1 MGMAGVS
8 FTLLCAELDCLC
20 CDPRKVDARRGT
32 SDSSLEVNVQCKD
45 GQMEI
50 GIEAASLAPME
61 VTTAEELEPEEVAC
75 RACAGP
81 ARTAKHSSL
90 LVNGWQSFS
99 FSGTLHGAVKQPRT
113 TMPFFS
119 SPFHAGATF
128 PQGSAAASD
137 RYLLISDMF
146 GLLTLHSA
154 STGIAAGYLGQEN
167 GFGGLAVRSSLP
179 CEALLFSELGASLQ
193 GRLGTDWGCICGWE
207 STAGGCSTPQDKVV
221 QRYLNLVALHNALG
235 PCKPPPAGW
244 CSWYCHGP
252 HVDEALMLSSLA
264 ELKSKGLDSGDLQLN
279 LFQLDDGWQSAWG
292 DWLHPHPQRF
302 PNGLKPLVE
311 AIKAAGLTAG
321 LWLAPA
327 SLVAASKVA
336 QEHPDW
342 LLKDETGRP
351 TSCGFTAPGL
361 WMRALDTT
369 HPEVQAHIRHMI
381 HTIVHEWGFK
391 YLKCDFLH
399 CPALPAKR
407 WDSKTS
413 RAAAQAT
420 LLRIIREA
428 AGKDVFILA
437 CGAPLGPCL
446 GSVDAVRVSADTAP
460 HWLPVGP
467 DVFGTRWLFAN
478 DRTNLPSARNMV
490 CSTMARLHA
499 GGRLWVND
507 PDCLLLRSEVPIG
520 EAQALATVS
529 ALSGGSMIF
538 SDELSHIPQERLA
551 ILKALLP
558 ALPHAAQHVA
568 FSWGDVPDKVMAEL
582 EPMAPCLGSW
592 RLCGVFAWCD
602 GRQVKELSL
611 ELPGSEDQQ
620 WHVFEFWSGA
630 YYSARASLGLGPVE
644 ARCGRLLALRPR
656 LDQADYLGS
665 NIHVNQAEA
674 HVGSVWNNAQEEETL
689 QVATCVLRP

>member
-235 PCKPPPAGW
+235 PCKPPPAGFFMH
-244 CSWYCHGP
+244 S
-252 HVDEALMLSSLA
+252 
-264 ELKSKGLDSGDLQLN
+264 
-279 LFQLDDGWQSAWG
+279 
-292 DWLHPHPQRF
+292 
-302 PNGLKPLVE
+302 
-311 AIKAAGLTAG
+311 
-321 LWLAPA
+321 
-327 SLVAASKVA
+327 
-336 QEHPDW
+336 
-342 LLKDETGRP
+342 
-351 TSCGFTAPGL
+351 
-361 WMRALDTT
+361 
-369 HPEVQAHIRHMI
+369 
-381 HTIVHEWGFK
+381 
-391 YLKCDFLH
+391 
-399 CPALPAKR
+399 
-407 WDSKTS
+407 
-413 RAAAQAT
+413 
-420 LLRIIREA
+420 
-428 AGKDVFILA
+428 
-437 CGAPLGPCL
+437 
-446 GSVDAVRVSADTAP
+446 
-460 HWLPVGP
+460 
-467 DVFGTRWLFAN
+467 
-478 DRTNLPSARNMV
+478 
-490 CSTMARLHA
+490 
-499 GGRLWVND
+499 
-507 PDCLLLRSEVPIG
+507 
-520 EAQALATVS
+520 
-529 ALSGGSMIF
+529 
-538 SDELSHIPQERLA
+538 
-551 ILKALLP
+551 
-558 ALPHAAQHVA
+558 
-568 FSWGDVPDKVMAEL
+568 
-582 EPMAPCLGSW
+582 
-592 RLCGVFAWCD
+592 
-602 GRQVKELSL
+602 
-611 ELPGSEDQQ
+611 
-620 WHVFEFWSGA
+620 
-630 YYSARASLGLGPVE
+630 
-644 ARCGRLLALRPR
+644 
-656 LDQADYLGS
+656 
-665 NIHVNQAEA
+665 
-674 HVGSVWNNAQEEETL
+674 
-689 QVATCVLRP
+689 

>member
-1 MGMAGVS
+1 
-8 FTLLCAELDCLC
+8 
-20 CDPRKVDARRGT
+20 
-32 SDSSLEVNVQCKD
+32 EV
-45 GQMEI
+45 
-50 GIEAASLAPME
+50 
-61 VTTAEELEPEEVAC
+61 EPNEVAC
-75 RACAGP
+75 RTCAGP

-128 PQGSAAASD
+128 PQGCVAASD

-146 GLLTLHSA
+146 GLLTLHSRGGCA
-154 STGIAAGYLGQEN
+154 SNGVAAGYLGQEN

-193 GRLGTDWGCICGWE
+193 GRLATDWGCICGWE
-207 STAGGCSTPQDKVV
+207 STADGCSTPQDKVV
-221 QRYLNLVALHNALG
+221 QHYLNLVALHNALG

-252 HVDEALMLSSLA
+252 HVDEALMLSSLE

-342 LLKDETGRP
+342 LLKDEGGRP

-369 HPEVQAHIRHMI
+369 HPEVQAHIRQMI
-381 HTIVHEWGFK
+381 HTIVHDWGFK

-399 CPALPAKR
+399 CAALPAKR

-428 AGKDVFILA
+428 AGKDVFILGLKFWNIVVTKSNSTSKNA
-437 CGAPLGPCL
+437 FKKGFYKDFFTTFAGDMCGPMKS
-446 GSVDAVRVSADTAP
+446 GST
-460 HWLPVGP
+460 
-467 DVFGTRWLFAN
+467 VFRE
-478 DRTNLPSARNMV
+478 
-490 CSTMARLHA
+490 
-499 GGRLWVND
+499 
-507 PDCLLLRSEVPIG
+507 SE
-520 EAQALATVS
+520 
-529 ALSGGSMIF
+529 
-538 SDELSHIPQERLA
+538 
-551 ILKALLP
+551 LKALLP

-568 FSWGDVPDKVMAEL
+568 FSWGDVPDKA
-582 EPMAPCLGSW
+582 AGSTG
-592 RLCGVFAWCD
+592 LD
-602 GRQVKELSL
+602 
-611 ELPGSEDQQ
+611 PGSGPS
-620 WHVFEFWSGA
+620 HP
-630 YYSARASLGLGPVE
+630 YSRSPKVGNPIASILK
-644 ARCGRLLALRPR
+644 
-656 LDQADYLGS
+656 S
-665 NIHVNQAEA
+665 NV
-674 HVGSVWNNAQEEETL
+674 
-689 QVATCVLRP
+689 

>member
-1 MGMAGVS
+1 MALTRQLVLLELKLQLALDFLADDAVNSLAATNPELRKALASACAARHGHGYRHASGPFRLSESQLWRVLSLDDLSRFQHLLPAVTLVSELCLKDPSECMSLATAAAGLASETVDHHIYYALFTFDTDAAAKLFSGVEDEHDNNHWCS
-8 FTLLCAELDCLC
+8 AKPC
-20 CDPRKVDARRGT
+20 VDIVF
-32 SDSSLEVNVQCKD
+32 DEHHMNVQ
-45 GQMEI
+45 
-50 GIEAASLAPME
+50 IEAQCF
-61 VTTAEELEPEEVAC
+61 EVAC
-75 RACAGP
+75 
-81 ARTAKHSSL
+81 K
-90 LVNGWQSFS
+90 
-99 FSGTLHGAVKQPRT
+99 
-113 TMPFFS
+113 
-119 SPFHAGATF
+119 
-128 PQGSAAASD
+128 
-137 RYLLISDMF
+137 
-146 GLLTLHSA
+146 
-154 STGIAAGYLGQEN
+154 
-167 GFGGLAVRSSLP
+167 
-179 CEALLFSELGASLQ
+179 LLFRR
-193 GRLGTDWGCICGWE
+193 GRPRAERLV
-207 STAGGCSTPQDKVV
+207 TATLRC
-221 QRYLNLVALHNALG
+221 
-235 PCKPPPAGW
+235 W